1 MSRFADQLRAFAAK
15 AERITRDTFV
25 NTTTEVQRSVV
36 EGSEVTGAPGQ
47 PVDLGNLKNSFIP
60 QFTSNTT
67 WETTTVFRYA
77 PSIEDGFSYQWGVP
91 LTLRSKV
98 GGFHS
103 VKLTRAGWERII
115 ETAAKQAGAGR

>member
-1 MSRFADQLRAFAAK
+1 MSQFTNALRAFTLK

-25 NTTTEVQRSVV
+25 NSTTEVQRSVV

-47 PVDLGNLKNSFIP
+47 PVEFGTLKNSFIP
-60 QFTSNTT
+60 EFTSAST
-67 WETTTVFRYA
+67 WQTTTNLVYA
-77 PSIEDGFSYQWGVP
+77 PYIEDGARPDGVT

-103 VKLTRAGWERII
+103 AKLTRAGWERIVKK
-115 ETAAKQAGAGR
+115 AAQDAGADG